1 MILALTVAILFGGG
15 VYLIQQRGMVR
26 IVFGMSLIGHAAN
39 ITILYAGVPAWRGEA
54 FPDRTD
60 LADAA
65 DPLPQAF
72 VLTAIVIAMATTTI
86 LLTLAALGR
95 SDDTRS
101 VEPDDDQSPL
111 TTTARSL
118 IKPGHTPVTQSKSGA
133 ATADDAGDV
142 GDAGIARDTRATG
155 ITPKEDTH

>member
-39 ITILYAGVPAWRGEA
+39 LTILYAGVPTWRGEA
-54 FPDRTD
+54 FPDRTP
-60 LADAA
+60 LTDAA

-72 VLTAIVIAMATTTI
+72 VLTAMATTTI
-86 LLTLAALGR
+86 MLALAALGR

-101 VEPDDDQSPL
+101 IEPDDDQSPL
-111 TTTARSL
+111 TTSARS
-118 IKPGHTPVTQSKSGA
+118 VTNPTDQ
-133 ATADDAGDV
+133 
-142 GDAGIARDTRATG
+142 
-155 ITPKEDTH
+155 EDKA

>member
-1 MILALTVAILFGGG
+1 
-15 VYLIQQRGMVR
+15 
-26 IVFGMSLIGHAAN
+26 
-39 ITILYAGVPAWRGEA
+39 
-54 FPDRTD
+54 
-60 LADAA
+60 
-65 DPLPQAF
+65 

-118 IKPGHTPVTQSKSGA
+118 IKPGHTPVDQARA
-133 ATADDAGDV
+133 AVGDV
-142 GDAGIARDTRATG
+142 GIARDTRAAGKASAAGATRP
-155 ITPKEDTH
+155 TQREDTN